1 MKRNFLVVVS
11 NVALRES
18 LAGELRQSGFTVTRA
33 VSGVE
38 AERVIK
44 AVTFDAVLIE
54 SHLPDMTA
62 EELRNRIVSARPDCR
77 VLLLTSYDLIRN
89 TPEQLQFG
97 SDDFII
103 NSQQVFE
110 MFGDDAGR
118 DNSNLSFQ
126 HRGTDALIQVID
138 VLVGLLELDDCFFG
152 ASAHRSMQLARATAE
167 ELGADDETLK
177 EVVLATLLRDVGKI
191 GVEADV
197 LSAEGDFNEE
207 QAGRMREH
215 VTASCRLF
223 EHIQFPWKVMPV
235 IRGHHERYDGN
246 GYPDGQKARGIPMGA
261 RIVSIVDTFV
271 ALTSERTHRQAKT
284 SEDALAEL
292 ISEAGRQFDPEV
304 LEAFQKVLDK
314 RSAVRPDQ
322 SEPRVLIIDPQA
334 DYRKLLKMRLLN
346 EGLKV
351 DEADTFDEGLK
362 SVLQLPPDLIVADL
376 DPQSTDTFLFLEE
389 LRSDKSLRMVP
400 FVILART
407 DDRIVRMRAL
417 REGVDEYVC
426 KEADLEEIVL
436 RIENVL
442 AREAIRRRDSKTL
455 VRRGITGDLEN
466 LGLPD
471 IVQTL
476 TMGMKTACVT
486 LTYNG
491 SHGTLWFENG
501 EIKHA
506 ETDKLKGEEAF
517 YEMIRWDEGEFV
529 IEHGIKPRKTTLT
542 ADAMYLLME
551 GMRRMDESAAD
562 EAQAAS

>member
-33 VSGVE
+33 VSGAE

-44 AVTFDAVLIE
+44 AVTFDAVMIE

-62 EELRNRIVSARPDCR
+62 AELSDRIHAVRPECR
-77 VLLLTSYDLIRN
+77 VLTLTSYDMIRN

-110 MFGDDAGR
+110 LFGSDNGR
-118 DNSNLSFQ
+118 EGSSLSTQ
-126 HRGTDALIQVID
+126 HRGTDSLLQVID
-138 VLVGLLELDDCFFG
+138 VMVGLLELEDRFFG
-152 ASAHRSMQLARATAE
+152 ASAHRSMQLAKATAE
-167 ELGADDETLK
+167 ELGSDDDSLK
-177 EVVLATLLRDVGKI
+177 EVVLATLLHDVGKI
-191 GVEADV
+191 GVESDV
-197 LSAEGDFNEE
+197 LSAEGEFNEE
-207 QAGRMREH
+207 QAERMREH

-235 IRGHHERYDGN
+235 IRGHHERYDGK
-246 GYPDGQKARGIPMGA
+246 GYPDGLKAREIPMGA
-261 RIVSIVDTFV
+261 RIVSIVDTYV

-292 ISEAGRQFDPEV
+292 IREAGRQFDPEV

-314 RSAVRPDQ
+314 RLAIRPDKV
-322 SEPRVLIIDPQA
+322 EPTVLIVDEQPEF
-334 DYRKLLKMRLLN
+334 RKLLKMRLLN
-346 EGLKV
+346 EGLKIE
-351 DEADTFDEGLK
+351 EAESFEHALK
-362 SVLQLPPDLIVADL
+362 TILESPPDLVVADV
-376 DPQSTDTFLFLEE
+376 DPRSSDAFTFLEE
-389 LRSDKSLRMVP
+389 MRSDKALRRVP
-400 FVILART
+400 FAMLART

-417 REGVDEYVC
+417 REGVDEYVS
-426 KEADLEEIVL
+426 KQADLEEIIL

-442 AREAIRRRDSKTL
+442 AREAIRRRDDKTL
-455 VRRGITGDLEN
+455 VRRGITGDLVN

-486 LTYNG
+486 LTYDG
-491 SHGTLWFENG
+491 DHGTLWFDNG
-501 EIKHA
+501 EVKHA
-506 ETDKLKGEEAF
+506 ETKKLKGEDAF
-517 YEMIRWDEGEFV
+517 YEMIRWDDGEFV
-529 IEHGIKPRKTTLT
+529 IEHGVKPKNTTVT
-542 ADAMYLLME
+542 ADAMFLLME
-551 GMRRMDESAAD
+551 GMRLIDESGAEGAK
-562 EAQAAS
+562 AAS